1 MDFNSEIALENF
13 INMCDELMIPA
24 TEGTAEDIQMELTPF
39 KKRIYELEKEIKKN
53 KGSDPKTQIQLLK
66 QLKIVLNDAKNTINK
81 LPDAE
86 NEIWRKVLGWIN
98 VLFVPYFIGIPV
110 GVYLIKSV
118 HSKRDAVKFIDKH
131 ISAADSKIREL
142 QA

>member
-24 TEGTAEDIQMELTPF
+24 TEGTAEDILKELAPF
-39 KKRIYELEKEIKKN
+39 QKRIYKLEKEIKKS

-66 QLKIVLNDAKNTINK
+66 QLKVVLNDAKTTINK

-86 NEIWRKVLGWIN
+86 DEKWRKILGWIS
-98 VLFVPYFIGIPV
+98 VLFVPWFIGIPV
-110 GVYLIKSV
+110 GVYLIRSV
-118 HSKRDAVKFIDKH
+118 HSKRDAIKFIDTH

>member
-24 TEGTAEDIQMELTPF
+24 TEGTAEDIVKELIPF

-66 QLKIVLNDAKNTINK
+66 QLKVVLNDAKNTINK

-86 NEIWRKVLGWIN
+86 DEKWRKVLGWCS
-98 VLFVPYFIGIPV
+98 VLFVPWFIGIPV
-110 GVYLIKSV
+110 GVYMIKSV
-118 HSKRDAVKFIDKH
+118 HSKRDAIKFIDKH

>member
-24 TEGTAEDIQMELTPF
+24 TAGTAEDILKELAPF
-39 KKRIYELEKEIKKN
+39 QKRIYELEKEIKKS

-66 QLKIVLNDAKNTINK
+66 RLKVVLNDAKTTINK

-86 NEIWRKVLGWIN
+86 DEKWRKVLGWIS
-98 VLFVPYFIGIPV
+98 VLFVPWFIGIPV
-110 GVYLIKSV
+110 GVYLIRSV
-118 HSKRDAVKFIDKH
+118 HSKRDAITFIDTH

>member
-24 TEGTAEDIQMELTPF
+24 TEGTAEDILKELAPF
-39 KKRIYELEKEIKKN
+39 QKRIYKLEKEIKKS

-66 QLKIVLNDAKNTINK
+66 QLKVVLNDAKTTINK

-86 NEIWRKVLGWIN
+86 DEKWREILGWIS
-98 VLFVPYFIGIPV
+98 VLVVPWFIGIPV
-110 GVYLIKSV
+110 GVYLIRSV
-118 HSKRDAVKFIDKH
+118 HSKRDAIKFIATH

>member
-24 TEGTAEDIQMELTPF
+24 TEGTAEDILKELAPF
-39 KKRIYELEKEIKKN
+39 QKRIYKLEKEIKKS

-66 QLKIVLNDAKNTINK
+66 QLKVVLNDAKTTINK

-86 NEIWRKVLGWIN
+86 DEKWRKVLGWIS
-98 VLFVPYFIGIPV
+98 VLFVPWFIGIPV
-110 GVYLIKSV
+110 GVYLIRSV
-118 HSKRDAVKFIDKH
+118 HSKRDAIKFIDIH